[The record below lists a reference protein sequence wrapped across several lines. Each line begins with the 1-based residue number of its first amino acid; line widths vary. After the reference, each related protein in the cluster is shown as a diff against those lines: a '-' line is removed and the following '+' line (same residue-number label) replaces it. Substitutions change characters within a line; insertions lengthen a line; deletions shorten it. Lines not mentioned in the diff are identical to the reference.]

1 MAIVAASEI
10 CEPKIKI
17 SPPIWLIGGLTLI
30 VFSMLAPM
38 LYLLI
43 ENTLLKFVII
53 GVIFLVVVRVVSL
66 QLKGNYMVTLQA
78 NSNGLFFQT
87 DNYNQYFHVPWEN
100 VGIME
105 KAIFPLNRRGLRIEV
120 TGAYIEQVLNTD
132 KIGNVRTE
140 GGRTFIYT
148 IPQLQDRDKLIN
160 RFLALKSGA
169 G

>member
-1 MAIVAASEI
+1 MAIVAARDIS
-10 CEPKIKI
+10 EPKIKV
-17 SPPIWLIGGLTLI
+17 SPPMWFIGGLTLI
-30 VFSMLAPM
+30 VLGVLASV
-38 LYLLI
+38 LYLSV

-53 GVIFLVVVRVVSL
+53 GVIFLILAHVVSL
-66 QLKGNYMVTLQA
+66 QLRGNYMVTMQA

-87 DNYNQYFHVPWEN
+87 DNYSQYFHVPWDN

-105 KAIFPLNRRGLRIEV
+105 KAIFPVNRRGLRIEV
-120 TGAYIEQVLNTD
+120 TGSYIEQVLNTE

-160 RFLALKSGA
+160 RFLALKSRA